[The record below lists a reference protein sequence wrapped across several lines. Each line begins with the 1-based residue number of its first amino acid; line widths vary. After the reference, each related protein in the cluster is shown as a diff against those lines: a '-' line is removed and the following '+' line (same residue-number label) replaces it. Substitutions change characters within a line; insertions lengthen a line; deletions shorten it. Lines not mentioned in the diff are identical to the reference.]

1 MPRQPTGTVA
11 TITLADGTKAFHLRF
26 RANGR
31 RQREIVHERHQCD
44 CGCDGDWTLPKAR
57 AELDTILARVTA
69 GVWKPR
75 ETPPAATPRDPT
87 FHEYASEWVMRWK
100 AGEFGDPPEPATI
113 ADYVDWRL
121 AHHVLPYFARHP
133 LSRVDKRM
141 CARFKA
147 DKVAE
152 RDELQHIIAAGAV
165 LKNRNGNPRRP
176 LSNRSI
182 AMFIRLLGQ
191 ILQQAVE
198 DDLIPANPARG
209 KHMRLAA
216 EKPVRTF
223 LELDELA
230 DLLQSAT
237 ELDAG
242 VGPTTTRAW
251 ALAHDGASP
260 RQIADELGLAVP
272 TAYYHLAKQPRTSGG
287 HRRAIV
293 AALAY
298 GGLRIGE
305 ACSLRRRALR
315 LHVSRMDVEDAKTP
329 TGIREVDLTPTLVH
343 EMTAHRAWMERAGH
357 DVSANAHVFQ
367 STACTPLRPEGVRRL
382 IRTLAARTNTRREI
396 AGLNPLPR
404 VTPHTLRRTY
414 ISIMLLAS
422 SGDIEYVMAQVGH
435 ADAETTMRI
444 YSQLLKR
451 AKRDH
456 GVAFDTLVNEAR
468 DAVLGSAPH
477 PTEATG
483 A

>member
-1 MPRQPTGTVA
+1 MT
-11 TITLADGTKAFHLRF
+11 
-26 RANGR
+26 
-31 RQREIVHERHQCD
+31 
-44 CGCDGDWTLPKAR
+44 
-57 AELDTILARVTA
+57 
-69 GVWKPR
+69 
-75 ETPPAATPRDPT
+75 
-87 FHEYASEWVMRWK
+87 
-100 AGEFGDPPEPATI
+100 
-113 ADYVDWRL
+113 DYVDWRL
-121 AHHVLPYFARHP
+121 AKHLLPYFALHP
-133 LSRVDKRM
+133 LSRIDKRL

-152 RDELQHIIAAGAV
+152 RDDLERVIAAGAV
-165 LKNRNGNPRRP
+165 LKNRNRNPIRP

-182 AMFIRLLGQ
+182 TMFIRLLGQ
-191 ILQQAVE
+191 ILDQAVE
-198 DDLIPANPARG
+198 DDLIAANPARG
-209 KHMRLAA
+209 KHMRLAV
-216 EKPVRTF
+216 EKHVRTF

-251 ALAHDGASP
+251 ALAHAGASP
-260 RQIADELGLAVP
+260 RQIASDLDIAVP
-272 TAYYHLAKQPRTSGG
+272 TAYYHLAKQPKTAGG

-298 GGLRIGE
+298 GGLRISE
-305 ACSLRRRALR
+305 ACNLRRRALR

-329 TGIREVDLTPTLVH
+329 TGIREVDLTPTLVQ
-343 EMTAHRAWMERAGH
+343 ELKVHRAWMQRAGH
-357 DVSANAHVFQ
+357 DVTADACVFQ
-367 STACTPLRPEGVRRL
+367 SSAGTPLRPEGVRRL
-382 IRTLAARTNTRREI
+382 LLTLATRTNKRREI

-422 SGDIEYVMAQVGH
+422 GGDVEYVMAQVGH

-456 GVAFDTLVNEAR
+456 GLAFDTLVSEAR
-468 DAVLGSAPH
+468 EAVLGSGSE
-477 PTEATG
+477 PTTAAG
-483 A
+483 Q